1 MSILEAPAFKHKKI
15 IFKQDNLI
23 TLQESNFLTEQIIK
37 EAHKIP
43 EELENQYKF
52 LGQQIEDMPFKQ
64 ELEEWITCPHRV
76 RRHIEGM
83 GVLSFCTHPFNPW
96 FNIGLWN
103 VECMKKECDLEK
115 IYD

>member
-37 EAHKIP
+37 DAHKIP
-43 EELENQYKF
+43 KEIENQYTF
-52 LGQQIEDMPFKQ
+52 LGQQINDMPFKQ
-64 ELEEWITCPHRV
+64 ELDEWISCPHRL
-76 RRHIEGM
+76 RRQIEAI
-83 GVLSFCTHPFNPW
+83 GVLSFCTNPLNPW

-103 VECMKKECDLEK
+103 VKCLKKNCDLEK
-115 IYD
+115 ICE